1 MINERRGR
9 NAAMFEDKCG
19 YSSHTWGYH
28 QKISKDIGVISVNW
42 GEICRTPVLL
52 VRYPMW
58 DLTTLKKQ
66 YHIILLHGTETV
78 MLHDLALI
86 TATKTHLRMF
96 YNSHN
101 VTDLVS
107 VVFIWHF
114 QTI

>member
-1 MINERRGR
+1 MKNERRGR

-28 QKISKDIGVISVNW
+28 QQISKDIRVVLVNW

-66 YHIILLHGTETV
+66 YHIIALHGTETV
-78 MLHDLALI
+78 MLHDFSLNYRYQDSLMYVLQVHSIIAI
-86 TATKTHLRMF
+86 M
-96 YNSHN
+96 
-101 VTDLVS
+101 
-107 VVFIWHF
+107 
-114 QTI
+114 